1 MPATNVKEP
10 GVSPKEASRIIKKL
24 LPSKPPSSSIRR
36 SPLGNLLNTSV
47 NQSTL
52 RSRLADLSRTMH
64 TDVSDTSPPPM
75 PRRPPRE
82 YALDE
87 TLRLVDT
94 MRQRTTRGANAS
106 FLEARAGAP
115 IMPLSHESD
124 MSPTA
129 IEAESFGP
137 SMIELQDPES
147 PVFRSRHEHTV
158 HTPLNHLSR
167 SLRDLSMG
175 EKMDVTAS
183 FDKEMERRKE
193 SVRHELEA
201 KQKELLEVM
210 ASPRNKPDEDQV
222 VVLQSLEIVASSV
235 NSLAELIKKKEVE
248 IQAQKFKYSDQRRTL
263 IERRRELLEQEMKI
277 KQLEYLRSLEEEN
290 KSLAKKTESVMSV
303 SVSLEEKIRSQSQI
317 IYDLQKSAI
326 EPESPRIPVR
336 QAAEVYE
343 IATPQTVNVAATE
356 SPLIADREIEIP
368 EDLPLLVETSPEIFS
383 ESPPAPPDAPLRGAS
398 LMFDNVSP
406 VSCIQFSPPE
416 DSMMNTLLPS
426 PGIPMP
432 VSDDITVMSPE
443 FEAASERKL
452 VLVDLLAANQQEPWI
467 MPVASPGDLSPHK
480 PEFEVEVVGVAP
492 LAEEDRMS
500 AVGDVLVDLS
510 RGSVESVSLEEVEE
524 EEKPIKFV
532 VPESAMDLLSEA
544 LVNALVD
551 SVISEQFIELSRLST
566 SSTDVPSTPS
576 NLFVPKQ
583 PLPVRVDAFD
593 LFHTVAASITVAAV
607 YDPVAVINLIRRE
620 VAGHLNIKSD
630 DPITDHLV
638 EKIKYM
644 AIERKLRSEFNDLPD
659 SMALCIQETFFMLL
673 DSLPPA
679 AYADRTWS
687 ARSRGCRNPLSSFLP
702 KQHSV
707 ESVLKQ
713 LEDLLVESVAPCS
726 DPTDRVEAISSDF
739 LKKFSL
745 DEVAFQLG
753 ALGVT
758 TVVRSEEEMVA
769 AEKAIVAEVAGF
781 ILEAV
786 VTSVA
791 TDFDSPVHAF

>member
-1 MPATNVKEP
+1 
-10 GVSPKEASRIIKKL
+10 
-24 LPSKPPSSSIRR
+24 
-36 SPLGNLLNTSV
+36 
-47 NQSTL
+47 
-52 RSRLADLSRTMH
+52 
-64 TDVSDTSPPPM
+64 
-75 PRRPPRE
+75 
-82 YALDE
+82 
-87 TLRLVDT
+87 
-94 MRQRTTRGANAS
+94 
-106 FLEARAGAP
+106 
-115 IMPLSHESD
+115 MPLSHESD
-124 MSPTA
+124 LSPTA

-193 SVRHELEA
+193 SVRNELEA

-222 VVLQSLEIVASSV
+222 VVLQSLEIVGSSV

-248 IQAQKFKYSDQRRTL
+248 IEAQKFKYSDQRRTL

-303 SVSLEEKIRSQSQI
+303 SESLEEKIRSQSQI
-317 IYDLQKSAI
+317 IHDLQKSAI
-326 EPESPRIPVR
+326 EPESPPKPAP
-336 QAAEVYE
+336 QTEVYE

-356 SPLIADREIEIP
+356 SPLIPNREIEIP
-368 EDLPLLVETSPEIFS
+368 DDLPLLVETSPDILA
-383 ESPPAPPDAPLRGAS
+383 ESPPPAPDAPLRGAT
-398 LMFDNVSP
+398 LTFDNVSP

-443 FEAASERKL
+443 IEAASDRKL

-467 MPVASPGDLSPHK
+467 KPVSPPADFSPHK

-510 RGSVESVSLEEVEE
+510 RGTVESVSLEEVEE
-524 EEKPIKFV
+524 EEKPVKLV
-532 VPESAMDLLSEA
+532 VPESAMDSLSEA

-551 SVISEQFIELSRLST
+551 SVISEHFIELSRLST
-566 SSTDVPSTPS
+566 SSTDFPSTPS
-576 NLFVPKQ
+576 ESVVPKQ
-583 PLPVRVDAFD
+583 PLPVRVDSFD
-593 LFHTVAASITVAAV
+593 LPHTVVASLTAAAV
-607 YDPVAVINLIRRE
+607 YDPAAVIDLIRRE
-620 VAGHLNIKSD
+620 VAGHLNIKSQE
-630 DPITDHLV
+630 PLTDHLV
-638 EKIKYM
+638 EEIKYM
-644 AIERKLRSEFNDLPD
+644 AIERKLKSEFKDLPD
-659 SMALCIQETFFMLL
+659 SMALCIQETFFTLL

-702 KQHSV
+702 KQHSL

-713 LEDLLVESVAPCS
+713 LEDLLVESVAPCL
-726 DPTDRVEAISSDF
+726 DPTDRVEAICSDY

-745 DEVAFQLG
+745 DEVSFQLG
-753 ALGVT
+753 VLGLT

-769 AEKAIVAEVAGF
+769 AEKVIVAEVAEF